1 MSPYSP
7 DPAKE
12 SKVECPGEITR
23 LLEQWQDG
31 DTLAA
36 ESLSE
41 LIYGNLHRLAVGHMR
56 REHRQLTLQPT
67 ALVHEVMARLLE
79 KPPACLDRAHLYAL
93 AARMMRHFLV
103 NQAESRMRQKRGG
116 AAVHVTLNEDRS
128 ATESVDVDLLAL
140 NQSLES
146 LGEIDPRKR
155 DILEHYYFGGL
166 TYPEIAHVTSLSR
179 ATVHREL
186 RLARAF
192 VGARLGVDTG

>member
-1 MSPYSP
+1 MP
-7 DPAKE
+7 DQ
-12 SKVECPGEITR
+12 VEEKAERSGDVTR
-23 LLEQWQDG
+23 LLEQWHDG
-31 DTLAA
+31 DELAA

-41 LIYGNLHRLAVGHMR
+41 LIYSNLHRLAVSHMR
-56 REHRQLTLQPT
+56 RENRQLTLQPT

-116 AAVHVTLNEDRS
+116 AAVHVTLSEERS
-128 ATESVDVDLLAL
+128 PAAGIDVDLLAL

-192 VGARLGVDTG
+192 VGARLGADTA